1 LKETIMRPLEGM
13 RVIDLTHVLAGP
25 FATHQ
30 LCMMGAEVIKIEK
43 PGEGDQTRGLAL
55 RPEMKGLAPGFVAL
69 NSGKRSVVVDIKTD
83 EGRGVVEKL
92 VATADVF
99 VENFRPGKAKKLG
112 LTPERLQA
120 INPKLIY
127 CSISGWGQLGVNSPR
142 PAYDHVIQAATGM
155 MSLQGDDPK
164 APPIKVGFP
173 VIDIAT
179 GMSAAQA
186 ILAALLRRARGDQGN
201 IVLDVSMVD
210 ASALLMGGMV
220 ANYWLTGV
228 APARVGNRGFVGSP
242 GADTFPTADGWIS
255 TAANTFG
262 QFGALCQVLGRAD
275 ILDDRTLM
283 PKLPPSRD
291 SFLTGLAS
299 DALREQL
306 VAAFAKDNSA
316 AWEEKLTAAGV
327 PASKVHTVASY
338 LDGPYAGTG
347 GIAAKLADHPL
358 QPGKPAQ
365 ILNEGFRWLG
375 EQPVAPGAPPLLG
388 QHTKDVLRE
397 LGYSDSDIDKIAG

>member
-1 LKETIMRPLEGM
+1 MRPFEGL

-30 LCMMGAEVIKIEK
+30 LCMMGADVIKIEK

-55 RPEMKGLAPGFVAL
+55 RPELKGLAPGFIAL
-69 NSGKRSVVVDIKTD
+69 NAGKRSVVVNIKTE
-83 EGRGVVEKL
+83 EGRKVVEKL

-99 VENFRPGKAKKLG
+99 VENFRPGKAAKLG
-112 LTPERLQA
+112 LTAERLQG
-120 INPKLIY
+120 INPGLIY
-127 CSISGWGQLGVNSPR
+127 CSISGWGQVGANAPR

-155 MSLQGDDPK
+155 MSLQGDDPN

-186 ILAALLRRARGDQGN
+186 ITAALLRRARGDQAR

-210 ASALLMGGMV
+210 ASLLLMGGIV
-220 ANYWLTGV
+220 ANYWLAGI
-228 APARVGNRGFVGSP
+228 AAQRVGNRGFVGSP
-242 GADTFPTADGWIS
+242 GADTFPTSDGWIS

-262 QFGALCQVLGRAD
+262 QFKRLCRVLGRPD
-275 ILDDRTLM
+275 IIENRTLM
-283 PKLPPSRD
+283 PKVPPSED

-306 VAAFAKDNSA
+306 VKAFAADASA
-316 AWEEKLTAAGV
+316 AWEERLTAAGV

-347 GIAAKLADHPL
+347 GIGTTLRAHPL
-358 QPGKPAQ
+358 EPGKPAQ
-365 ILNEGFRWLG
+365 ILNEGFRWTG
-375 EQPVAPGAPPLLG
+375 EPPVAAGEPPLHG
-388 QHTKDVLRE
+388 QHTEEVLRE
-397 LGYSDSDIDKIAG
+397 LGYSEGEIARLRA

>member
-1 LKETIMRPLEGM
+1 
-13 RVIDLTHVLAGP
+13 
-25 FATHQ
+25 
-30 LCMMGAEVIKIEK
+30 
-43 PGEGDQTRGLAL
+43 
-55 RPEMKGLAPGFVAL
+55 
-69 NSGKRSVVVDIKTD
+69 
-83 EGRGVVEKL
+83 
-92 VATADVF
+92 
-99 VENFRPGKAKKLG
+99 
-112 LTPERLQA
+112 
-120 INPKLIY
+120 
-127 CSISGWGQLGVNSPR
+127 
-142 PAYDHVIQAATGM
+142 M

-186 ILAALLRRARGDQGN
+186 ILAALLRRARGDQGR

-306 VAAFAKDNSA
+306 VAAFARDTSA

-347 GIAAKLADHPL
+347 GIAAKLDDHPL

-375 EQPVAPGAPPLLG
+375 EEPVAPGAPPLHG
-388 QHTKDVLRE
+388 QHTKEVLRE
-397 LGYSDSDIDKIAG
+397 LGYSDSDIARIAG

>member
-1 LKETIMRPLEGM
+1 MRPLEGM

-83 EGRGVVEKL
+83 AGREVVEKL

-120 INPKLIY
+120 INPKLVY

-186 ILAALLRRARGDQGN
+186 ILAALLRRARGDVGR

-220 ANYWLTGV
+220 ANYWLAGV

-242 GADTFPTADGWIS
+242 GADTFPTSDGWIS

-283 PKLPPSRD
+283 PTVPPSRD

-306 VAAFAKDNSA
+306 VAAFARDTSA

-347 GIAAKLADHPL
+347 GVAAKLADHPL

-375 EQPVAPGAPPLLG
+375 EEPVAPGAPPLHG

-397 LGYSDSDIDKIAG
+397 LGYSDSDIARIAG

>member
-1 LKETIMRPLEGM
+1 MRPLDGL

-30 LCMMGAEVIKIEK
+30 LCMMGADVIKIEK

-55 RPEMKGLAPGFVAL
+55 RPELKGLSPGFVAL
-69 NSGKRSVVVDIKTD
+69 NSGKRSVVVNIKTE
-83 EGRGVVEKL
+83 EGRKVVEKL
-92 VATADVF
+92 AATADVF
-99 VENFRPGKAKKLG
+99 VENFRPGKAAKLG
-112 LTPERLQA
+112 LTPERLQG

-127 CSISGWGQLGVNSPR
+127 CSISGWGQVGANSPR

-164 APPIKVGFP
+164 APPVKVGFP

-186 ILAALLRRARGDQGN
+186 ITSALLRRARGDTGR

-210 ASALLMGGMV
+210 ASLLLMGGMV

-228 APARVGNRGFVGSP
+228 APQRIGNRGFVGSP

-262 QFGALCQVLGRAD
+262 QFQRLCAALGRAD
-275 ILDDRTLM
+275 IIENRTLM
-283 PKLPPSRD
+283 PKLPPSQD
-291 SFLTGLAS
+291 SFLAGLAS
-299 DALREQL
+299 DALRDEL
-306 VAAFAKDNSA
+306 VKAFAADTSA
-316 AWEEKLTAAGV
+316 AWEEKLTAVGV
-327 PASKVHTVASY
+327 PASKVHTIASY
-338 LDGPYAGTG
+338 LDGPYAATG
-347 GIAAKLADHPL
+347 GIGIRLADHPL

-365 ILNEGFRWLG
+365 ILSEGFRWAG
-375 EQPVAPGAPPLLG
+375 EPARGAGVPPLHG
-388 QHTKDVLRE
+388 QHTDEVLRE
-397 LGYSDSDIDKIAG
+397 LGYSDNDIAKLST

>member
-1 LKETIMRPLEGM
+1 MRPLEGL

-30 LCMMGAEVIKIEK
+30 LCMMGADVIKIEK

-55 RPEMKGLAPGFVAL
+55 RPELKGLSPGFVAL
-69 NSGKRSVVVDIKTD
+69 NSGKRSVVVNIKTD
-83 EGRGVVEKL
+83 EGRKVIEKL

-99 VENFRPGKAKKLG
+99 VENFRPGKAAKLG
-112 LTPERLQA
+112 LTPERLQG

-127 CSISGWGQLGVNSPR
+127 CSISGWGQVGPNAPR

-173 VIDIAT
+173 VIDIGT

-186 ILAALLRRARGDQGN
+186 ILAALLRRARGDQGR

-220 ANYWLTGV
+220 AQYWLAGV
-228 APARVGNRGFVGSP
+228 APQRVGNRGFVGSP

-262 QFGALCQVLGRAD
+262 QFERMCGVLGRAD
-275 ILDDRTLM
+275 IIGNRTLM
-283 PKLPPSRD
+283 PTVPPSKD

-299 DALREQL
+299 DVLRNEL
-306 VAAFAKDNSA
+306 VKAFAADTST
-316 AWEEKLTAAGV
+316 AWEERLTAAGV
-327 PASKVHTVASY
+327 PASKVHTIASY

-347 GIAAKLADHPL
+347 GVGAKLRQHPH

-365 ILNEGFRWLG
+365 ILNEGFRWTG
-375 EQPVAPGAPPLLG
+375 EAPVAAGVPPLHG
-388 QHTKDVLRE
+388 QHTEEVLRE
-397 LGYSDSDIDKIAG
+397 LGYATDEIAKLSRHARA

>member
-1 LKETIMRPLEGM
+1 MRPFEGI

-30 LCMMGAEVIKIEK
+30 LCMMGADVIKIEK

-55 RPEMKGLAPGFVAL
+55 RPELKGLSPGFVAL
-69 NSGKRSVVVDIKTD
+69 NSGKRSVVVNIKTE
-83 EGRGVVEKL
+83 EGRKVIEKL

-99 VENFRPGKAKKLG
+99 VENFRPGKAAKLE
-112 LTPERLQA
+112 LTPERLQG
-120 INPKLIY
+120 INPNLIY
-127 CSISGWGQLGVNSPR
+127 CSISGWGQVGANAPR

-186 ILAALLRRARGDQGN
+186 ITAALLRRARGDRGK

-210 ASALLMGGMV
+210 ASLLLMGGMV
-220 ANYWLTGV
+220 ANYWLSGT
-228 APARVGNRGFVGSP
+228 APQRVGNRGFVGSP
-242 GADTFPTADGWIS
+242 GADTFPTSDGWIS

-262 QFGALCQVLGRAD
+262 QFKRLCTVLGRAD
-275 ILDDRTLM
+275 IIDNRTLM
-283 PKLPPSRD
+283 PKLPPSED

-299 DALREQL
+299 DALRDEL
-306 VAAFAKDNSA
+306 VTAFAVDASA
-316 AWEEKLTAAGV
+316 AWEERLTAAGV

-338 LDGPYAGTG
+338 LDGPYQATG
-347 GIAAKLADHPL
+347 GVGTNLRAHPL

-365 ILNEGFRWLG
+365 ILNEGFRWTG
-375 EQPVAPGAPPLLG
+375 EAPLAAGETPLHG
-388 QHTKDVLRE
+388 QHTEQVLRE
-397 LGYSDSDIDKIAG
+397 LGYPDDEIATLRA

>member
-1 LKETIMRPLEGM
+1 MRPLEGL

-55 RPEMKGLAPGFVAL
+55 RPELRGLSPGFVAL
-69 NSGKRSVVVDIKTD
+69 NSGKRSVVVNIKTE
-83 EGRGVVEKL
+83 EGRKVIEKL
-92 VATADVF
+92 VARADVF
-99 VENFRPGKAKKLG
+99 VENFRPGKAAKLG

-127 CSISGWGQLGVNSPR
+127 CSISGWGQVGLNSPR

-173 VIDIAT
+173 VIDIGT
-179 GMSAAQA
+179 GKSAAQA
-186 ILAALLRRARGDQGN
+186 ILAALLRRARGDQGR

-210 ASALLMGGMV
+210 ASALLMGGAV
-220 ANYWLTGV
+220 ASYWLAGI
-228 APARVGNRGFVGSP
+228 PPQRVGNRGFVGSP

-262 QFGALCQVLGRAD
+262 QFERMCGVLGRPD
-275 ILDDRTLM
+275 IIGDRNLM
-283 PKLPPSRD
+283 PKVPPSKD

-299 DALREQL
+299 DVLRNEL
-306 VAAFAKDNSA
+306 VKAFAASPSEV
-316 AWEEKLTAAGV
+316 WEARLTDAGV

-347 GIAAKLADHPL
+347 GVGAKLREHPH

-365 ILNEGFRWLG
+365 ILNEGFRWSG
-375 EQPVAPGAPPLLG
+375 EVPVAAGEPPSLG
-388 QHTKDVLRE
+388 QHTEQVLRE
-397 LGYSDSDIDKIAG
+397 LGYTDSEIARLRE